1 MYAEKPLIVSN
12 CTPQARLINDA
23 NCGLVYKSQEAYLAS
38 IISLTKQKDLRNKL
52 GANAKKYLH
61 DNYDSESHAEQ
72 LFQVYQPI

>member
-1 MYAEKPLIVSN
+1 MMNEIRNK
-12 CTPQARLINDA
+12 
-23 NCGLVYKSQEAYLAS
+23 K
-38 IISLTKQKDLRNKL
+38 KDLRNKL